1 MIALLIMKHMSV
13 IMRFIQKIKEI
24 YFNLLLNKSKILI
37 GKRQK
42 SYLNDSST
50 YNEAHVSYYAIYP
63 KDKRNLF
70 QSIIKQIKDIDWKK
84 TKELSK

>member
-13 IMRFIQKIKEI
+13 IMRFIQKTKEI
-24 YFNLLLNKSKILI
+24 YLNLSLNKSKILI

-50 YNEAHVSYYAIYP
+50 YIV
-63 KDKRNLF
+63 
-70 QSIIKQIKDIDWKK
+70 
-84 TKELSK
+84 